1 MFFVVKINKLAVTR
15 SVLTYLTTAFLIKQK
30 YKKKIICNI
39 FSPYFLFFFDKLLF
53 SCFLSSIYDR
63 VILVYSSGILYI
75 CIMCMHN

>member
-39 FSPYFLFFFDKLLF
+39 FSLYFLFFFDKLPF
-53 SCFLSSIYDR
+53 SCFLSSIYGR